1 MSDKTLA
8 LDPEYVEARRVLLD
22 ALAAL
27 GTQRRAVVLVGAQAI
42 YHRVGAGYI
51 QVAPF
56 TSDGDLAL
64 NPDVLDDE
72 PLLAEAL
79 LKAGFSLAVKPG
91 TWARDAV
98 HIDLLVP
105 AAVSGT
111 GRRSA
116 RLGLHGTEVA
126 RKAKGLE
133 AAMIDHD
140 IFVLP
145 ALDPTDERTL
155 EVAIAGL
162 SALLVAKLHKL
173 AEREH
178 TPARWSPK
186 DGLDVLR
193 ILQGGDLTQ
202 LGTTLA
208 VLETHPVAG
217 AVTRE
222 AHTFLVRLFGEPT
235 AHGVAMAVRATVGVE
250 ESTTIA
256 VMCSVLANQLLVAW
270 ASALSLS
277 NKR

>member
-1 MSDKTLA
+1 M
-8 LDPEYVEARRVLLD
+8 
-22 ALAAL
+22 
-27 GTQRRAVVLVGAQAI
+27 
-42 YHRVGAGYI
+42 
-51 QVAPF
+51 APF

-116 RLGLHGTEVA
+116 RLGL
-126 RKAKGLE
+126 
-133 AAMIDHD
+133 HD

-235 AHGVAMAVRATVGVE
+235 AHGVVMAVRATVGVE

-270 ASALSLS
+270 ESALSLS